1 MHDATKVGIYWAFP
15 LTNSRS
21 IYNNP
26 LRFYIPSPQRQP
38 SNRMSLIEWPRR
50 DDNGEGK
57 GCPNQTESQGQFDIL
72 FEEANKEGD
81 CLSVSVS
88 ILQKLEV

>member
-1 MHDATKVGIYWAFP
+1 
-15 LTNSRS
+15 
-21 IYNNP
+21 
-26 LRFYIPSPQRQP
+26 
-38 SNRMSLIEWPRR
+38 MSLIEWPRR

-81 CLSVSVS
+81 CLLVSVS